1 MFRQAF
7 LAAPIMGDDCLIVS
21 FIYTSTVLRMESRW
35 TASDAAKERQFRRQE
50 PCIVKWSCIVK
61 MHPVIRSNCEL
72 ASVRVAKGRACL
84 NGHTKSMKQ
93 GLDRVVI
100 EPIDETELAATS
112 AQMYRVQPGV
122 RFPQFQEF

>member
-50 PCIVKWSCIVK
+50 PCIVK